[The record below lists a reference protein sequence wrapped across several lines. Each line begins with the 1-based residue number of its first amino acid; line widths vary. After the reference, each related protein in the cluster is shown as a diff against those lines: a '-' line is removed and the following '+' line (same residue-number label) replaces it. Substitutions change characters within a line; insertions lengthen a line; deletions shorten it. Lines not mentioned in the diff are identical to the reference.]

1 MIIRKELRAGSEKL
15 RAESREQGANSEKL
29 TGGVFPAPR
38 FMLYALCA
46 VLYILCFL
54 IFPGCTAPGQSTD
67 ALFAAAESHLA
78 NARKS
83 GAEQLAEPE
92 FREAEALLVEAEAA
106 LKNGD
111 KGSRPLVEKA
121 HAKARL
127 AEVLARQSKAEAE
140 ADRLEKELEKASA
153 EADSVRKER
162 ELSESELKQESPDQ

>member
-1 MIIRKELRAGSEKL
+1 MSIRKELRAK
-15 RAESREQGANSEKL
+15 SREQGANSEKL
-29 TGGVFPAPR
+29 RSGVFPIPR
-38 FMLYALCA
+38 SIRSMLYALCA
-46 VLYILCFL
+46 ALYILCFL
-54 IFPGCTAPGQSTD
+54 MFPIAGCSVPGQSTD

-111 KGSRPLVEKA
+111 KGSRSLIEKA

-127 AEVLARQSKAEAE
+127 AEALTRKSRAEAE